1 MRNNAA
7 QKIQHSS
14 IHSFF
19 FFHLAGTKLY
29 YKLDQLTLYRTG
41 PVWLLTQGHF
51 VKGRPYHGSVLGSL
65 GHTNPSTDHKY
76 SCISCVLHG

>member
-1 MRNNAA
+1 MPPKKSNTHPA
-7 QKIQHSS
+7 IL
-14 IHSFF
+14 F

-29 YKLDQLTLYRTG
+29 YKLDQLTLHRTG